1 MGLMTASAHSPAELR
16 AIGAFPIDAALV
28 SAIFPSASP
37 SAGKP
42 IGALNFRRLAQTAPC
57 PVYALGGVNASNA
70 GSVAPFAGIAAVAGL
85 MQ

>member
-1 MGLMTASAHSPAELR
+1 MTASAHSPAELR
-16 AIGAFPIDAALV
+16 AVGGFPIDAALV

-42 IGALNFRRLAQTAPC
+42 IGALNFRRLARSAPC
-57 PVYALGGVNASNA
+57 PVYALGGINGGNAA
-70 GSVAPFAGIAAVAGL
+70 EVAPFAGLAAVDGL